1 MTFRDNFSSVCQEY
15 FQDGGMKRMLEKDEK
30 SARLAMAMSATALS
44 DQPYSSS
51 IPRYC
56 IVTVLNQTCPFL
68 ADYFALCQRALLCVH
83 IDTSYLY

>member
-1 MTFRDNFSSVCQEY
+1 MFWGYFSSVCQEY
-15 FQDGGMKRMLEKDEK
+15 FLDGGMKRMLEKDEK